1 MALKRGDVC
10 LVDFGNQG
18 GNLQTGLRPAVV
30 VQNDIGNYY
39 SPVTMVCPLTKQLN
53 KAPMP
58 THVIVE
64 RGNGGIRENSLILTE
79 QVRSVN
85 KYQIRQIIGS
95 LAVDSMRMVDT
106 ALKIALGVCG

>member
-18 GNLQTGLRPAVV
+18 GSLQMGLRPAVV

-39 SPVTMVCPLTKQLN
+39 SPVTMVCPMTKQMH
-53 KAPMP
+53 KSPMP
-58 THVIVE
+58 THVVVE

-79 QVRSVN
+79 QIRSVN
-85 KYQIRQIIGS
+85 KYQVRQTLGT
-95 LAVDSMRMVDT
+95 LTEESMRHVDT
-106 ALKIALGVCG
+106 ALMVALGVCG